1 MRFLPIRH
9 LSIFLG
15 IFFAASLLVTV
26 PATPCIAQ
34 TSAATA
40 KPQPDLLVFSNGDK
54 LAGKLDYEADGNVYF
69 KSDNAGT
76 VKVPWDK
83 LKQLRTETPF
93 AVIETGVSVARRN
106 ANLDVPVGPIS
117 IEGDTLTVT
126 TANGAQQVPI
136 QKIAY
141 LVDEP
146 TFEKNVRHS
155 QHLWQGITGSI
166 TAGASTVRA
175 TQNSE
180 SVNTAVMLARS
191 VPAVSWMPTRERT
204 LLNFSN
210 SFGQISEPGVPT
222 VKSNIL
228 HGGIEQN
235 EYFSPRFYLLQQ
247 AMFDHNF
254 AQGLDLQ
261 QLYGIGIG
269 FTALKSDNQQLD
281 LTAVIDYTRQ
291 QFAGSPGKTQDIIGS
306 NFGDNYVRKFGKK
319 IVFTELAT
327 ISPAWNRP
335 NDYSANG
342 SVGASFAV
350 YKNFGFSIG
359 VVDSFLNDPPAGFKR
374 NSLQFTT
381 GLTYS
386 IQ

>member
-1 MRFLPIRH
+1 MRLLPIRP
-9 LSIFLG
+9 LPILASIFLAIG
-15 IFFAASLLVTV
+15 LLPSTHCAA
-26 PATPCIAQ
+26 Q
-34 TSAATA
+34 AAG
-40 KPQPDLLVFSNGDK
+40 KPQSDRLVFTNGEQ
-54 LAGKLDYEADGNVYF
+54 LAGKLDHEADGNIYF
-69 KSDNAGT
+69 KSDNAGM

-83 LKQLRTETPF
+83 LKQLRSDSSF
-93 AVIETGVSVARRN
+93 AVIETGVPVGRKK
-106 ANLDVPVGPIS
+106 ANLDVPIGPIV
-117 IEGDTLTVT
+117 IDGDTLTVT
-126 TANGAQQVPI
+126 TANGTQQIPVK
-136 QKIAY
+136 KIAY

-146 TFEKNVRHS
+146 TFENNVRHG

-180 SVNTAVMLARS
+180 SVNTSVALVRS
-191 VPAVSWMPTRERT
+191 VPAVDWMPPRERT

-210 SFGQISEPGVPT
+210 SFGQISQPGLPT
-222 VKSNIL
+222 VKANIL
-228 HGGIEQN
+228 HGGIEQD

-247 AMFDHNF
+247 ALFDHNF

-261 QLYGIGIG
+261 QLYGIGVG
-269 FTALKSDNQQLD
+269 YTAIKSDNQQFD

-306 NFGDNYVRKFGKK
+306 NFGDSYLRKFGKK
-319 IVFTELAT
+319 IIVTQLAT
-327 ISPAWNRP
+327 ISPAWNTP

-342 SVGASFAV
+342 SVGAAFAV

-359 VVDSFLNDPPAGFKR
+359 VVDSFLNDPPAGFKK
-374 NSLQFTT
+374 NSLQFNT
-381 GLTYS
+381 GLTYT